1 MAQPAITTKD
11 DEFIAGGAVRDS
23 AVNVDSK
30 EQWRGY
36 DERRFVQRMLR
47 RLGGEGAMI
56 ARSGVATRLTC
67 SFYTEAELR
76 ACKHVAA
83 ETRLP
88 VGVSSI
94 LPYHFWNFGWQR
106 VTTVS
111 ARTAKATYRLSDA
124 RRNRTGARHP
134 ARDQPRA
141 GGADIARAA

>member
-1 MAQPAITTKD
+1 MGLGGVMAQPAITTKD

-94 LPYHFWNFGWQR
+94 LPYHFWNFGWPDKRGQFR
-106 VTTVS
+106 IGERMHASELRETL
-111 ARTAKATYRLSDA
+111 RKI
-124 RRNRTGARHP
+124 TG
-134 ARDQPRA
+134 D
-141 GGADIARAA
+141 GSIKLDE